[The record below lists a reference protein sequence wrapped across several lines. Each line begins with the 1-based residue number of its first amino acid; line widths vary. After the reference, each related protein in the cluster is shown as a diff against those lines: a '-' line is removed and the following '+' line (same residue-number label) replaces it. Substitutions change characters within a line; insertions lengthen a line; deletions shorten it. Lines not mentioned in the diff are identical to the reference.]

1 MFFKKKKNMTDK
13 AHENE
18 QVEGLEND
26 NMSRNDAEEAL
37 ANELNTDDSVNG
49 MQHLDDNMGEDEE
62 TERLKKELN
71 ESKDKYIRLV
81 AEFDNFRKR
90 SAKEYTEMRQ
100 TAGRDIIQS
109 LLVVLDDCERAEKQ
123 METTT
128 DVDQLKEGVKLVFNK
143 LKTTM
148 QQKGLK
154 AMESINQDFDADLHE
169 AITEIPAPG
178 EELQGKVIDEVE
190 KGYYLNDKL
199 IRHAKVVV
207 GK

>member
-1 MFFKKKKNMTDK
+1 MTDK
-13 AHENE
+13 ANENE
-18 QVEGLEND
+18 QVENQNND
-26 NMSRNDAEEAL
+26 NMSQAEAEEAL

-49 MQHLDDNMGEDEE
+49 MQHLDDSLDGDEE
-62 TERLKKELN
+62 TEKLKKELG
-71 ESKDKYIRLV
+71 EAKDKYIRLV

-109 LLVVLDDCERAEKQ
+109 LLVVMDDCERAEKQ
-123 METTT
+123 MEST
-128 DVDQLKEGVKLVFNK
+128 DDVEQLKEGVRLVFNK
-143 LKTTM
+143 LRSTM

-169 AITEIPAPG
+169 AITEIPAAS
-178 EELQGKVIDEVE
+178 EAMQGKVIDEVE

>member
-1 MFFKKKKNMTDK
+1 MTDK

-18 QVEGLEND
+18 QVEGQDND
-26 NMSRNDAEEAL
+26 NMSQNDAEEAL

-49 MQHLDDNMGEDEE
+49 MQHLDDSMGEDEE
-62 TERLKKELN
+62 TEKLKKELA
-71 ESKDKYIRLV
+71 EAKDKYVRLV

-109 LLVVLDDCERAEKQ
+109 LLVVMDDCERAEKQ
-123 METTT
+123 MEKTT
-128 DVDQLKEGVKLVFNK
+128 DIDQLKEGVTLVFNK
-143 LKTTM
+143 LKSTM

-169 AITEIPAPG
+169 AITEIPAPS
-178 EELQGKVIDEVE
+178 EDMQGKVIDEVE